1 VLNFTPGAIFT
12 IAVKNQQIVKIEGS
26 FGPEALR
33 ILRDV
38 PGLRAEAVRKAPH
51 RGHSDAVL
59 RLGSTAEPLAVEVKR
74 QANAATA
81 WQLVQQ
87 ARDASDGT
95 LLLVAGATT
104 AEAREILERHG
115 VAVVDG
121 LGNAHVELP
130 GFFVHTEGKRRR
142 SDEPARPQPRA
153 RLAGKAGVAAQA
165 LLLHP
170 DQAWKVQDLA
180 AEAHVSVGLAHRV
193 LVRLEAETLV
203 EAEGAGPKRVRRIVD
218 PTALLDLWA
227 EENTDR
233 AVRRAPAYRLAR
245 DPRELADVVRAGLD
259 AAGIE
264 HAVTG
269 AAAAGRI
276 APFVTAV
283 PVSEVWVDAVVS
295 LEDAATA
302 VDAEPAETGYNLVL
316 AQTDVGEPLAF
327 RREVEGTWIVNPMR
341 LFYDL
346 RNDPRRG
353 REQAETLRR
362 EVIGF

>member
-1 VLNFTPGAIFT
+1 
-12 IAVKNQQIVKIEGS
+12 VKIQGH
-26 FGPEALR
+26 FGAEDLR
-33 ILRDV
+33 ILREV
-38 PGLRAEAVRKAPH
+38 PGVTVEAGGTA
-51 RGHSDAVL
+51 RGRGRGDAVL
-59 RLGSTAEPLAVEVKR
+59 RFGPAAEAVAVAVKR
-74 QANAATA
+74 RANAATA
-81 WQLVQQ
+81 WQVVQQ
-87 ARDASDGT
+87 SRAEPDGN

-130 GFFVHTEGKRRR
+130 GLLLHTEGQRGRRG
-142 SDEPARPQPRA
+142 DALRPQTHA

-165 LLLHP
+165 LLLQP
-170 DQAWKVQDLA
+170 ERDWKVQDLA
-180 AEAHVSVGLAHRV
+180 GDAGVSVGLAHRV
-193 LVRLEAETLV
+193 LARLEAEGLV
-203 EAEGAGPKRVRRIVD
+203 AAEGAGPRRVRRVAN

-233 AVRRAPAYRLAR
+233 SVRRVRAYRLAG
-245 DPRELADVVRAGLD
+245 DPPAPPDAVSARLD
-259 AAGIE
+259 AAGID

-269 AAAAGRI
+269 AAAAARI

-283 PVSEVWVDAVVS
+283 PVAEVWIDSVAS
-295 LEDAATA
+295 LEEAAAATG
-302 VDAEPAETGYNLVL
+302 AEVAETGHNLAFVQ
-316 AQTDVGEPLAF
+316 ANGDEPLAF
-327 RREVEGTWIVNPMR
+327 RREVDGIWTVNPFR

-353 REQAETLRR
+353 HEQAETLRR

>member
-1 VLNFTPGAIFT
+1 MKIQGHFGA
-12 IAVKNQQIVKIEGS
+12 ED
-26 FGPEALR
+26 LR
-33 ILRDV
+33 ILREV
-38 PGLRAEAVRKAPH
+38 PGVTVEAGGAP
-51 RGHSDAVL
+51 RGRGRGDAVL
-59 RLGSTAEPLAVEVKR
+59 RFGPAAEAVAVAVKR
-74 QANAATA
+74 RANAATA
-81 WQLVQQ
+81 WQVVQESR
-87 ARDASDGT
+87 AAPDGN

-130 GFFVHTEGKRRR
+130 GLLLHTEGQRGRRG
-142 SDEPARPQPRA
+142 DAPRPQTHA

-165 LLLHP
+165 LLLQP
-170 DQAWKVQDLA
+170 ERDWKVQDLA
-180 AEAHVSVGLAHRV
+180 GDAGVSVGLAHRV
-193 LVRLEAETLV
+193 LARLETEGLV
-203 EAEGAGPKRVRRIVD
+203 AAEGAGPRRVRRVAN

-233 AVRRAPAYRLAR
+233 SVRRVRAYRLAR
-245 DPRELADVVRAGLD
+245 EPRALADAVSAGLD
-259 AAGIE
+259 AAGID

-269 AAAAGRI
+269 AAAAARI

-283 PVSEVWVDAVVS
+283 PVAEIWIDSVAS
-295 LEDAATA
+295 LEDAAAATG
-302 VDAEPAETGYNLVL
+302 AEVAETGHNLAFVQ
-316 AQTDVGEPLAF
+316 ANGDEPLAF
-327 RREVEGTWIVNPMR
+327 RREVDGIWTVNPFR

-353 REQAETLRR
+353 HEQAETLRR

>member
-1 VLNFTPGAIFT
+1 
-12 IAVKNQQIVKIEGS
+12 VKAPVRVEGRLDA
-26 FGPEALR
+26 EALR
-33 ILRDV
+33 ILREV
-38 PGLRAEAVRKAPH
+38 PGLTVDAR
-51 RGHSDAVL
+51 RGAGDGGSDAVL
-59 RLGSTAEPLAVEVKR
+59 RFAGAAARVPVQVR
-74 QANAATA
+74 RHVNAAAA

-87 ARDASDGT
+87 AGSFRGGR

-130 GFFVHTEGKRRR
+130 GLLLHTEGRRGR
-142 SDEPARPQPRA
+142 RGDAPRPQRHA
-153 RLAGKAGVAAQA
+153 RLAGKGGVAAQA
-165 LLLHP
+165 LLLEP
-170 DQAWKVQDLA
+170 TRDWKVQDLA
-180 AEAHVSVGLAHRV
+180 GEAGVSVGLAHRV
-193 LVRLEAETLV
+193 LARLETEGLV
-203 EAEGAGPKRVRRIVD
+203 AAEGAGPRRVRRVAD

-233 AVRRAPAYRLAR
+233 SVQRMRAYRLAR
-245 DPRELADVVRAGLD
+245 EPRALADAVSAGLD
-259 AAGIE
+259 AAGID

-269 AAAAGRI
+269 AAAAARI

-283 PVSEVWVDAVVS
+283 PVAEVWVDSVAP
-295 LEDAATA
+295 LEEVAAATG
-302 VDAEPAETGYNLVL
+302 AEVAETGHDL
-316 AQTDVGEPLAF
+316 AFLQANGNEPLAF
-327 RREVEGTWIVNPMR
+327 RRKVEEIWAVNPFR

-353 REQAETLRR
+353 HEQAETLRR

>member
-1 VLNFTPGAIFT
+1 
-12 IAVKNQQIVKIEGS
+12 VKEREIVKIEGG

-38 PGLRAEAVRKAPH
+38 PGLRAEAVRKAPD
-51 RGHSDAVL
+51 RGLGEAVL
-59 RLGSTAEPLAVEVKR
+59 RLGSTAEPVAVEVKR

-81 WQLVQQ
+81 WQLVQR
-87 ARDASDGT
+87 ARDVPDGT
-95 LLLVAGATT
+95 LLVVAGATT

-121 LGNAHVELP
+121 LGNAHLDFP
-130 GFFVHTEGKRRR
+130 GFFVHTEGERRR
-142 SDEPARPQPRA
+142 ADARSRPQPRV
-153 RLAGKAGVAAQA
+153 RLAGKAGVTAQA
-165 LLLHP
+165 LLLDP
-170 DQAWKVQDLA
+170 DRAWKVQDLA
-180 AEAHVSVGLAHRV
+180 AEARVSAGLAHRV
-193 LVRLEAETLV
+193 LVRLEAEALV
-203 EAEGAGPKRVRRIVD
+203 GAEGAGPQRVRHVVD

-233 AVRRAPAYRLAR
+233 AVRRARAYRLAR

-269 AAAAGRI
+269 AAAARRI

-283 PVSEVWVDAVVS
+283 PVSEVWVDAVVT
-295 LEDAATA
+295 LEDAAEA
-302 VDAEPAETGYNLVL
+302 VDAEPVDTGYNLVF
-316 AQTDVGEPLAF
+316 AQTDGGEPLAF
-327 RREVEGTWIVNPMR
+327 RREAEGAWIVNSMR